1 MGTTYR
7 FRGQDRS
14 DGSNV
19 DPAAATRDANE
30 QSETEISAVPEQTQ
44 PVPVPSELAA
54 ARKLIRQR
62 EQGIAE
68 LQQRLKALEEE
79 AQELR
84 RSLAGQNPEVGAAKA
99 PSDPHPDADLPS
111 PKAVGPAVSKPPG
124 PPPRP
129 SSNSSVRARQPEAL
143 PLVLPEVKTSD
154 ADFDAVDT
162 LAVDF
167 AMGEPP
173 AVEHQPRLPSG
184 NPLPLPSPPRVP
196 TQVID
201 PKPPAADAWQPEAR
215 STDFEPYP
223 TLRRVS
229 MSMGAVAPSAE
240 GGQDSLRHSERPA
253 QDSMVPSS
261 RRRNQRLQ
269 LELELEFK
277 EDTHFYAGITQD
289 LSQGGVFV
297 ATYRLLAVGTLLW
310 LAFDLPDGTHVRT
323 RGEVRWLR
331 GEQDGSLRPGMGVAF
346 VDLPEPSLRAIEAF
360 CCARAPLYIEI

>member
-30 QSETEISAVPEQTQ
+30 EPEAEISAVPEQTQ
-44 PVPVPSELAA
+44 PVPIPSELAA

-68 LQQRLKALEEE
+68 LQQRLKALEAET
-79 AQELR
+79 QELR
-84 RSLAGQNPEVGAAKA
+84 RSLAVREPEGGEPKPP
-99 PSDPHPDADLPS
+99 PSDTHQEVDLPS
-111 PKAVGPAVSKPPG
+111 PKTASPSVSKPPG

-129 SSNSSVRARQPEAL
+129 ASNSSVRARPPEAA
-143 PLVLPEVKTSD
+143 PVAIPEKKTD
-154 ADFDAVDT
+154 TDFDT

-173 AVEHQPRLPSG
+173 AVELQPSLPSG
-184 NPLPLPSPPRVP
+184 NPLPLPSPPRMP
-196 TQVID
+196 TQVIE
-201 PKPPAADAWQPEAR
+201 PKPPVPDAWQPEAR
-215 STDFEPYP
+215 STPDFEPYP

-229 MSMGAVAPSAE
+229 LSMGAVTPPPESAR
-240 GGQDSLRHSERPA
+240 DNTRSSERPA
-253 QDSMVPSS
+253 HDSVVPSS

-323 RGEVRWLR
+323 RGEVRWIR

-360 CCARAPLYIEI
+360 CRERAPLYIEI